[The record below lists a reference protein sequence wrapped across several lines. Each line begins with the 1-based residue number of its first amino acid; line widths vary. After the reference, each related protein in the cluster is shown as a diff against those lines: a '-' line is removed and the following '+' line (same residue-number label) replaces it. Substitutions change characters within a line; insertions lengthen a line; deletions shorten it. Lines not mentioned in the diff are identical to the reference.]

1 MLKNAADLRLDGA
14 ASAEAAIRR
23 FLGAARQPA
32 LIEPGEDRFLLAEGT
47 YALEWHGSRLL
58 IQVWDER
65 RNLARRVVGVQE
77 ERTGKLELVIERFGG
92 IEGRI
97 TLQDVARAGPAAV
110 RRTPRLVFRE
120 EFRRALRRQ
129 FPEWRVLDL
138 STESNLEESL
148 SPAYPR
154 ALVRK
159 GGSGWAAIASPPGGT
174 GSVLTFGLIWL
185 DYLRKRERRVTVEG
199 LALFLP
205 QAEAGAV
212 CLKLSCLNPR
222 AAQFAA
228 FVYTAD
234 GYEDRL
240 DPADYGNLATRLDNC
255 AGMAPQRPEQVAGWV
270 ERLSALPF
278 VERIPRQDGSLSLR
292 VRGLEFARARATD
305 LLFGLEQRS
314 KAREANIAE
323 VEELA
328 RQIAHLRAPGSAQ
341 RENPLW
347 RLHAEAWLESQVRAN
362 LEEVDASLY
371 AGPVYGQVPAVAG
384 GDRGVLDLLAAER
397 GGRLAVLEL
406 KATED
411 IHLPLQ
417 ALDYWMRV
425 RWHAE
430 RGEFTRQGYF
440 PGIPLSREW
449 PRLLLVAPSLEF
461 HPKTETVLKY
471 FAPEIAVE
479 RIGLGVE
486 WRERVRV
493 MFRARGAQRPLTGEY
508 GQRDLRP
515 DQERIPEPES
525 RPGTR
530 DGGPAAS
537 DRAHR
542 FD

>member
-1 MLKNAADLRLDGA
+1 MPKNAVDLRLDGA
-14 ASAEAAIRR
+14 VSAEAAIRR

-32 LIEPGEDRFLLAEGT
+32 LIEPGEDPFPLTEDA

-58 IQVWDER
+58 IQVWDQR
-65 RNLARRVVGVQE
+65 RNLARRIVGVQE
-77 ERTGKLELVIERFGG
+77 ERTGRLELVIERFGG

-97 TLQDVARAGPAAV
+97 SLQDIARPGLAGA
-110 RRTPRLVFRE
+110 RRGPRMVFRE

-129 FPEWRVLDL
+129 FPEGRLVELT
-138 STESNLEESL
+138 TEPNLEESL

-154 ALVRK
+154 ALIRN

-185 DYLRKRERRVTVEG
+185 DYLRKRERRVTIEG

-212 CLKLSCLNPR
+212 CLKLPFLNPR
-222 AAQFAA
+222 AARFAA
-228 FVYTAD
+228 FVYTPE

-240 DPADYGNLATRLDNC
+240 DPADYGNLATSLDNC
-255 AGMAPQRPEQVAGWV
+255 ASLAPQRPEQIARWV
-270 ERLSALPF
+270 GRLSALPF
-278 VERIPRQDGSLSLR
+278 VERIPRHDGSLSLR
-292 VRGLEFARARATD
+292 VRGLEFARATEST
-305 LLFGLEQRS
+305 LLFGLDR
-314 KAREANIAE
+314 KPAAREDNIAE
-323 VEELA
+323 IEELA
-328 RQIAHLRAPGSAQ
+328 RGIARLRAPGSAQ
-341 RENPLW
+341 RENPIW
-347 RLHAEAWLESQVRAN
+347 RLQAEAWLESQVRAN
-362 LEEVDASLY
+362 LEEIDASLH
-371 AGPVYGQVPAVAG
+371 AEPVYGQVPAVAG
-384 GDRGVLDLLAAER
+384 GDRGVLDLLAADR
-397 GGRLAVLEL
+397 TGRLAVLEL
-406 KATED
+406 KASED

-461 HPKTETVLKY
+461 HPQTETVLQY
-471 FAPEIAVE
+471 FAPEIEVE
-479 RIGLGVE
+479 RIGLAVE

-493 MFRARGAQRPLTGEY
+493 MFRARGAQRPLREQY

-515 DQERIPEPES
+515 D
-525 RPGTR
+525 
-530 DGGPAAS
+530 
-537 DRAHR
+537 
-542 FD
+542 